1 MFVDYKLIG
10 EKLKNARKSV
20 GLSQEEL
27 AFRAN
32 LTREYISQIE
42 NGKKHPSLEILFI
55 LQGVLNVPFY
65 ELFSNKQMNNYYDLK
80 LMNIFNNSEDLEK
93 ELFLKII
100 YLIKDTIDNFKM

>member
-1 MFVDYKLIG
+1 MLVDYKLIG
-10 EKLKNARKSV
+10 EELRNARKSV
-20 GLSQEEL
+20 GLSQEEV

-55 LQGVLNVPFY
+55 LQEVLNIPSY
-65 ELFSNKQMNNYYDLK
+65 KLFTGKQSDNYYDLK
-80 LMNIFNNSEDLEK
+80 LINILKNSEDLEK

>member
-55 LQGVLNVPFY
+55 LQGVLNVSDFTIY
-65 ELFSNKQMNNYYDLK
+65 S
-80 LMNIFNNSEDLEK
+80 INNSDNTRTEIK
-93 ELFLKII
+93 EENS
-100 YLIKDTIDNFKM
+100 YE

>member
-55 LQGVLNVPFY
+55 LQGVLNVSDCTIY
-65 ELFSNKQMNNYYDLK
+65 S
-80 LMNIFNNSEDLEK
+80 INNSDNTRTEIK
-93 ELFLKII
+93 EENS
-100 YLIKDTIDNFKM
+100 YE